1 MDDTQL
7 RTIWQQR
14 QYGRRISPLSESL
27 GVLMKHQLKRRVRQ
41 LSELAC
47 IWDST
52 IPAPIQDHTAMD
64 SFQRGVLTVLVDS
77 ASHRFHLQNLLRGGA
92 TKAIQQRF
100 SGALNKIRLVP
111 GQFYSIDLETGQKR
125 YQF

>member
-1 MDDTQL
+1 MDDAQL

-14 QYGRRISPLSESL
+14 QYDRSQSQLPEPL
-27 GVLMKHQLKRRVRQ
+27 GGLMKHRLARRVRQ

-77 ASHRFHLQNLLRGGA
+77 ASHRFHLQTLLTGGVM
-92 TKAIQQRF
+92 KAIQQRF

-111 GQFYSIDLETGQKR
+111 GRFYSIDLETGQKR

>member
-27 GVLMKHQLKRRVRQ
+27 GVLMKHRLRRRVKQ

-47 IWDST
+47 IWDDV
-52 IPAPIQDHTAMD
+52 IPDPIQDHTAME
-64 SFQRGVLTVLVDS
+64 SFRSGVLTVLVDS
-77 ASHRFHLQNLLRGGA
+77 ASHRFHLQNLLRGGG
-92 TKAIQQRF
+92 TKAIQQQF
-100 SGALNKIRLVP
+100 SGALNKIRLIP
-111 GQFYSIDLETGQKR
+111 GQFYAIDLETGQKR